1 MDRPEESLPA
11 MKPKSEARM
20 AAVQALFQ
28 IEQGGMS
35 IERVHGQFVEH
46 RLSETADTELFEN
59 LVRGTTASAVLL
71 DQKIAPA
78 LTTKWKLERID
89 ATLRAIL
96 RCGVFEMINAA
107 ETPAAVLLEAYVDLA
122 AAFFDDKDVAF
133 VNAVLDRLTRDIR
146 PGSLVG

>member
-1 MDRPEESLPA
+1 MEISEETLPA
-11 MKPKSEARM
+11 MKPKAEARLS
-20 AAVQALFQ
+20 AVQALFQ
-28 IEQGGMS
+28 IDQGGGS
-35 IERVHGQFVEH
+35 VERVLGQFAEH
-46 RLSETADTELFEN
+46 RLSETADAELFEK
-59 LVRGTTASAVLL
+59 LVRGTIGFTVLL

-78 LTTKWKLERID
+78 LTAKWKLERID

-96 RCGVFEMINAA
+96 RCGVFEMIDAT
-107 ETPAAVLLEAYVDLA
+107 ETPAPVLLEAYVDIA

>member
-1 MDRPEESLPA
+1 MDISEETLPA
-11 MKPKSEARM
+11 MKPKVEARLS
-20 AAVQALFQ
+20 AVQALFQ
-28 IEQGGMS
+28 IDQGGGS
-35 IERVHGQFVEH
+35 VERVLGQFAEH
-46 RLSETADTELFEN
+46 RLSETADAELFEK
-59 LVRGTTASAVLL
+59 LVRGTIGSTALL

-78 LTTKWKLERID
+78 LTAKWKLERID

-96 RCGVFEMINAA
+96 RCGVFEMIDAT
-107 ETPAAVLLEAYVDLA
+107 ETPAPVLLEAYVDIA